1 MRIVFMQGIW
11 RVVILAVFMFPLP
24 DCVAQ
29 EPGPIA
35 PSVAVLLEKRYVA
48 VFPDRSKILF
58 VVSQDERVSPRSGDG
73 ILERSVGDVLHVSG
87 DTGSDL
93 DLVIRKINRDSFEM
107 DVQNGSIVSGV
118 QHVTMPFSP
127 AWKIAAYRGNVD
139 GLRKIL
145 DSGFDVNSK
154 DGVGRTALM
163 VAGSYGH
170 YDAVRLLLEHN
181 AKTVIE
187 QKSGATALRLS
198 LAFPEIVRLLVDH
211 GAIVQRGDLYRAA
224 YGGYA
229 ESMAILLCSVT
240 FDPNVENQSGVT
252 VYAACSDKPSI
263 TALCDKYG
271 VRPSTKEFLS
281 HVKSGEVQRIRN
293 LLDAGMDCNVR
304 DAQGMTALMYA
315 TTNLQ
320 VFRLLAE
327 RGADINVRDFFGMT
341 VLDHVL
347 VDGGRNSVDM
357 IEILQAG
364 NVVISDNARARL
376 RGMDRQFPGNEGVS
390 ASARNQRIRKKAQA
404 KFEKGKLYLDDA
416 VASGDPVKVY

>member
-58 VVSQDERVSPRSGDG
+58 VVSQDERVSSRSGDG

-181 AKTVIE
+181 AKTVMSRNPARPLYGCLWRSLRSSACWWTMALSF
-187 QKSGATALRLS
+187 KGAIFTVLRTADMRSLWQFCFVPLLSIPMSKIS
-198 LAFPEIVRLLVDH
+198 LA
-211 GAIVQRGDLYRAA
+211 
-224 YGGYA
+224 
-229 ESMAILLCSVT
+229 
-240 FDPNVENQSGVT
+240 
-252 VYAACSDKPSI
+252 
-263 TALCDKYG
+263 
-271 VRPSTKEFLS
+271 
-281 HVKSGEVQRIRN
+281 
-293 LLDAGMDCNVR
+293 
-304 DAQGMTALMYA
+304 
-315 TTNLQ
+315 
-320 VFRLLAE
+320 
-327 RGADINVRDFFGMT
+327 
-341 VLDHVL
+341 
-347 VDGGRNSVDM
+347 
-357 IEILQAG
+357 
-364 NVVISDNARARL
+364 
-376 RGMDRQFPGNEGVS
+376 
-390 ASARNQRIRKKAQA
+390 
-404 KFEKGKLYLDDA
+404 
-416 VASGDPVKVY
+416 